1 MFRLSAQRVRLV
13 YEMLI
18 DNGIPPARLSYKGMG
33 NAEMLFP
40 ELNSNEERV
49 KNMRVEVL
57 ICK

>member
-1 MFRLSAQRVRLV
+1 MFRLPVQRACLV

-18 DNGIPPARLSYKGMG
+18 DNGIPPARLSYKGMR

-40 ELNSNEERV
+40 EPNSNEERM

-57 ICK
+57 IYK